1 MKILIISHGDF
12 AAGMCSTLRTFF
24 GADNVYSACVTPEG
38 GTGDMMET
46 ARRYLEDWGEEQVVI
61 CSDLKCGSANQTAYP
76 LIARPN
82 TFLVAG
88 VNLSVLLQL
97 QMEDHVTVESLQEI
111 LDNAR
116 EDLVLMNALVLD
128 ADCEE
133 DE

>member
-1 MKILIISHGDF
+1 MYK
-12 AAGMCSTLRTFF
+12 R
-24 GADNVYSACVTPEG
+24 
-38 GTGDMMET
+38 
-46 ARRYLEDWGEEQVVI
+46 Q
-61 CSDLKCGSANQTAYP
+61 

-116 EDLVLMNALVLD
+116 EDLVLMNTLVLD

>member
-1 MKILIISHGDF
+1 MGRR
-12 AAGMCSTLRTFF
+12 AG
-24 GADNVYSACVTPEG
+24 G
-38 GTGDMMET
+38 
-46 ARRYLEDWGEEQVVI
+46 
-61 CSDLKCGSANQTAYP
+61 DLKCGSANQTAYP

-116 EDLVLMNALVLD
+116 EDLVLMNTLVLD

>member
-1 MKILIISHGDF
+1 MRQCK
-12 AAGMCSTLRTFF
+12 
-24 GADNVYSACVTPEG
+24 
-38 GTGDMMET
+38 
-46 ARRYLEDWGEEQVVI
+46 
-61 CSDLKCGSANQTAYP
+61 SDGVS
-76 LIARPN
+76 RPN

-116 EDLVLMNALVLD
+116 EDLVLMNTLVLD